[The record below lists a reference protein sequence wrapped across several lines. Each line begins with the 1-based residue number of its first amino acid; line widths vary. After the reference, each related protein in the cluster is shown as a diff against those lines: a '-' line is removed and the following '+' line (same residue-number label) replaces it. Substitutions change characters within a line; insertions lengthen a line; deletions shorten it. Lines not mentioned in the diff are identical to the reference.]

1 MGVIYQHYRE
11 LEPQVSN
18 IIGFS
23 TCLMIDALRKY
34 VELSKVQSAKIDK
47 AKQLIKYF
55 SAKCVVFWS
64 ENPDMKIDM
73 DHLPYSIPDYTNFES
88 YL

>member
-55 SAKCVVFWS
+55 SAKCVVFWN

-73 DHLPYSIPDYTNFES
+73 DHLPCSIPDYTNFES